1 MKPSVLFLLVVMI
14 IAALTSCQRVI
25 DIKVKNDV
33 SLPVI
38 EGKITNQ
45 SGVQTITIS
54 KSIDYDA
61 ANVYPAVTGASVT
74 VTNAGKAY
82 VFTETKPGQYTNS
95 AIRGKSGQSY
105 QLSVKIGD
113 NVYTSASTMP
123 DMVVLDSVGL
133 TGITVGTKLVRN
145 VSAFYRDPPNAVNRY
160 RFLMFVNNVQVKA
173 VFAADDYLTNGRYVN
188 TTLYQTDI
196 TLNPGDKVDVEMDCI
211 DKAVYDYFFNL
222 SHQGGNS
229 PNDSATPSNPTSN
242 ITGGALGY
250 FSAHTVQKKSLVVL

>member
-1 MKPSVLFLLVVMI
+1 MRSNILFLLVVM
-14 IAALTSCQRVI
+14 AAVLTSCQRVI
-25 DIKVKNDV
+25 DIKVKNDA

-38 EGKITNQ
+38 EGRITNVT
-45 SGVQTITIS
+45 GIQTISIS

-61 ANVYPAVTGASVT
+61 ANVYPPISGATVT
-74 VTNAGKAY
+74 VTNAGKVYA
-82 VFTETKPGQYTNS
+82 FTETKPGQYTNS
-95 AIRGKSGQSY
+95 AIKGKSGQSY
-105 QLSVKIGD
+105 ALSVKIGD
-113 NVYTSASTMP
+113 NVYTSTSTMP
-123 DMVVLDSVGL
+123 DMVQLDSIGL

-196 TLNPGDKVDVEMDCI
+196 TLNPGDKVDVEMDCV

-250 FSAHTVQKKSLVVL
+250 FSANTVQKKSLVVL